1 MNTEIERKYL
11 VKKADYKSLATAS
24 ISIQQAYLSKD
35 AERTVRIRIANE
47 KAWITIKGKSSA
59 NGLSR
64 LEWEKEISLT
74 EAKVLLELCL
84 PSPIVKTRY
93 TVPYQGLEIEVDEFE
108 KPKKMLLAEVELPS
122 LETPFTPPD
131 WLGEEVTGN
140 PDYYNSRM

>member
-24 ISIQQAYLSKD
+24 VSIQQAYLSKD

-47 KAWITIKGKSSA
+47 KAWITIKGKSST

-84 PSPIVKTRY
+84 PSPIVKIRY